1 MINQS
6 HKEEKKEAQ
15 LDITHLVRT
24 RETQAR

>member
-15 LDITHLVRT
+15 LDITNLVRT
-24 RETQAR
+24 RGAQAR